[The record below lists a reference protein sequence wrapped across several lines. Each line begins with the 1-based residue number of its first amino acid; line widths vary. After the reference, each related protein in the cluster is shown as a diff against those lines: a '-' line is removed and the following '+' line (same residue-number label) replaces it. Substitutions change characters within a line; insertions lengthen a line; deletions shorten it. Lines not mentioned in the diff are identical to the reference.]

1 MGKSKHFRFENM
13 PHKRGFK
20 HGTRNKYTKP
30 FRTNGAIKMSNYL
43 TKHKI
48 GDYVDVLVDSAI
60 HKGLP
65 HYFYHGR
72 TGRIFNLNKNSAGV
86 VVNKQVRNRIIPKKM
101 NIRIEHLRPSRCR
114 TAFNERI
121 KVNDQLKCQHK
132 KDGKGPLS
140 TKREVKGPRG
150 EELTAFADENLV
162 LRSHKPYIDLY

>member
-1 MGKSKHFRFENM
+1 MG

-20 HGTRNKYTKP
+20 HGTRNKFTKP
-30 FRTNGAIKMSNYL
+30 FKTNGTIKMHNYL

-48 GDYVDVLVDSAI
+48 GEYVDILVDSAI

-86 VVNKQVRNRIIPKKM
+86 VVNKRVRNRIIPK
-101 NIRIEHLRPSRCR
+101 
-114 TAFNERI
+114 RI
-121 KVNDQLKCQHK
+121 KENDK
-132 KDGKGPLS
+132 KKHEAKKAGNIIS
-140 TKREVKGPRG
+140 TKRVVAGP
-150 EELTAFADENLV
+150 LPENSIKCNPDAVV

>member
-1 MGKSKHFRFENM
+1 MGKIKVIGFENM

-20 HGTRNKYTKP
+20 HGTRNKFTKP
-30 FRTNGAIKMSNYL
+30 FKTNGSIKMHNYL

-48 GDYVDVLVDSAI
+48 GEYVDILVDSAI

-101 NIRIEHLRPSRCR
+101 NIRIEHLRVSRCR

-121 KVNDQLKCQHK
+121 KENDKLKHEAKQR
-132 KDGKGPLS
+132 GERIS
-140 TKREVKGPRG
+140 TKRQVTGPLG
-150 EELTAFADENLV
+150 EKTLACNKDALV
-162 LRSHKPYIDLY
+162 LRSHKPYIELY